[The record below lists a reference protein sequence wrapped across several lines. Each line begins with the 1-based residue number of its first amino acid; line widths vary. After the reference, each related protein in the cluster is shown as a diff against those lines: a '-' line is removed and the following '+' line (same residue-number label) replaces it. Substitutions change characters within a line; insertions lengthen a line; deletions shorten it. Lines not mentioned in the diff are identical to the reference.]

1 MPVNKTLLSRAQSA
15 VISRDFELAV
25 RLYKEMLQESPDD
38 IELLRQMGNLYV
50 KSGKDG
56 SAEEKLENFKDL
68 FSPSYGIS
76 TARKSDAWKDEYFSV
91 FTDFMRR
98 ENTEKITYEEILRTF
113 QKKDELKKKMRIF
126 ICKQNAPHTKS
137 RKADS

>member
-1 MPVNKTLLSRAQSA
+1 MAKAKEEITLNQSIA
-15 VISRDFELAV
+15 EKVMRKRLEKSLKISKYNEIMDKANEL
-25 RLYKEMLQESPDD
+25 KEA
-38 IELLRQMGNLYV
+38 V

-98 ENTEKITYEEILRTF
+98 ENTEKITYEEILRAF